1 MSEPSRP
8 DTGTSRWF
16 RRRTRRTSTSS
27 GFSIYDPVLFGI
39 DEDGRRV
46 EVTLIYRN
54 LLIGGEP
61 GAGKSSLLNTVI
73 ARAALCS
80 DCRLWLFDGKRVEL
94 GLWRK
99 VADVFVGNDITYA
112 LDRLRALQAEMDAR
126 YAQLD
131 AALRRKIDR
140 IDGLPVIL
148 CAIDELAYFSVTIGS
163 KDQQE
168 EFKTLVRDL
177 VARGRAAGII
187 VVAATQ
193 RPSADIIPTSLRD
206 LFGYRVAF
214 RCTTDSSS
222 DIILSVGWAHEGY
235 SAKDIA
241 PEQLGVAWLLA
252 EGGIPR
258 RIKAAYLTD
267 HQIRQVVDRALVIRG
282 RAA

>member
-1 MSEPSRP
+1 MSERSRSN
-8 DTGTSRWF
+8 DRTTGWF
-16 RRRTRRTSTSS
+16 RRRRRTGSADVL
-27 GFSIYDPVLFGI
+27 SIYDPIVFGI
-39 DEDGRRV
+39 DEVGRRV

-80 DCRLWLFDGKRVEL
+80 DCQLWLFDGKRVEL
-94 GLWRK
+94 GLWRR
-99 VADVFVGNDITYA
+99 VARVFVGNDITFA
-112 LDRLRALQAEMDAR
+112 LDRLRALQSEMDAR

-206 LFGYRVAF
+206 LFGFRVAF

-241 PEQLGVAWLLA
+241 PEQLGVALLLA

-267 HQIRQVVDRALVIRG
+267 HQIRQVVERAVIVRR